1 MSLLPDVPPPPLGIR
16 WSDWGENL
24 NRYLMRIKDKLT
36 FKSTASNPSQ
46 DGVLLWDSSIDHPVV
61 SLDGEWIPL
70 GYGQNEPDQG
80 YGYGA
85 FVDYNDH
92 TAAATETAYAL
103 TWDTEVYS
111 NGVAIDDTVTSRINF
126 TNGGKYYI
134 HFTAQLNS
142 QSSNAKTF
150 WFFPRING
158 TDVAGSTM
166 RITMHDNDEAK
177 TIARAAIFEV
187 NAGDYLEAYW
197 AVDDTD
203 TALKTYAAET
213 FCPAVPSIT
222 LMVKSV

>member
-1 MSLLPDVPPPPLGIR
+1 LSELPPPPHGNL
-16 WSDWGENL
+16 WTDWGERL
-24 NRYLMRIKDKLT
+24 NEYLGRIRDKLT
-36 FKSTASNPSQ
+36 FKGSDSRASQ
-46 DGVLLWDSSIDHPVV
+46 DGVLLWDPAIDHPVV
-61 SLDGEWIPL
+61 SIDGEWVPL
-70 GYGQNEPDQG
+70 GYGANDPDQG

-103 TWDTEVYS
+103 TWGTEVYT

-126 TNGGKYYI
+126 TNSGKYYI

-142 QSSNAKTF
+142 QSANAKTF
-150 WFFPRING
+150 WFWPRING
-158 TDVAGSTM
+158 TDVPGSTM
-166 RITMHDNDEAK
+166 RITLHDNDEAK

-187 NAGDYLEAYW
+187 NAGDYLEAFW
-197 AVDDTD
+197 AVDSTD
-203 TALKTYAAET
+203 TALKTYAAES